1 MNQERVAYWLS
12 VGAQPSERS
21 KTVEGL
27 GQGRSLSNMNAT
39 PAVADDLIVIGKI
52 YSVHG
57 VRGEVKVYSFT
68 DPTETLLQYKTWT
81 LKREGSVK
89 QVELVS
95 GRGSDKFLVAKLK
108 GLDDREEARLLA
120 GYEIRVPRNLFPELT
135 DGEYYW
141 YQLEGL
147 KVIDQLGQLFG
158 KIDHLLE
165 TGATMQWWSSLAL
178 AAWMIG
184 ERLLPYT
191 EQCVLAVDLAA
202 GEMKVEWDADF

>member
-1 MNQERVAYWLS
+1 
-12 VGAQPSERS
+12 
-21 KTVEGL
+21 
-27 GQGRSLSNMNAT
+27 MNAT
-39 PAVADDLIVIGKI
+39 PANADDLIVIGKI
-52 YSVHG
+52 YSIHG
-57 VRGEVKVYSFT
+57 VRGEVKVFSFT
-68 DPTETLLQYKTWT
+68 DPIGNLLDYKTWT
-81 LKREGSVK
+81 LKREGDVR

-95 GRGSDKFLVAKLK
+95 GRVHNGKFLVTKLK

-120 GYEIRVPRNLFPELT
+120 GFEICVPRNLFPDLT

-147 KVIDQLGQLFG
+147 KVIDHLGQLLG

-165 TGATMQWWSSLAL
+165 TGSNDVMVVKPCAGSLDDR
-178 AAWMIG
+178 

-202 GEMKVEWDADF
+202 GEMKVDWDADF

>member
-1 MNQERVAYWLS
+1 MS
-12 VGAQPSERS
+12 
-21 KTVEGL
+21 
-27 GQGRSLSNMNAT
+27 AT
-39 PAVADDLIVIGKI
+39 PASTDDLMVVGKI

-68 DPTETLLQYKTWT
+68 DPVANLLQYKSWT
-81 LKREGSVK
+81 LRREGSVK

-95 GRGSDKFLVAKLK
+95 GRGNDKFLVAKLK

-120 GYEIRVPRNLFPELT
+120 GFEICVPRNLFPELT
-135 DGEYYW
+135 SGEYYW

-147 KVIDQLGQLFG
+147 KVFDQAGQLLG

-165 TGATMQWWSSLAL
+165 TGANDVMVVKPCTDSLDDR
-178 AAWMIG
+178 

-191 EQCVLAVDLAA
+191 EQCVLSIDLNA
-202 GEMKVEWDADF
+202 GEMRVDWDADF